1 MVLGLKY
8 GNSEVKD
15 EQAKEKTYALTQEFV
30 TRFKVLNGSI
40 LCRDLLGCD
49 ISNAEGLKKAREK
62 KLFSILCPKFV
73 QDTAEILEKII

>member
-1 MVLGLKY
+1 MPL
-8 GNSEVKD
+8 
-15 EQAKEKTYALTQEFV
+15 KEKTYALTQEFV
-30 TRFKVLNGSI
+30 TRFKVLNVSI